1 MDGAMRALVVQICKA
16 AQLHTSAQEL
26 QENLK
31 ATEQTRLETISL
43 RNVNPQ
49 LTRELE
55 FHSQDLRQQQLR
67 LENELSAETERA
79 GQQLLQVIR
88 IIASQTAPPVGT
100 PPPPPPSTSHV
111 ERDLSVLRSRVK
123 DLELSSKQPNT
134 QKLDILRLEER
145 ITRLEQAG
153 REAPRHAKASA
164 SDAEER
170 MRTRIDRHEVS
181 VKAWVQDKIGEL
193 ETEYR
198 DGMQALLNF
207 TETLTRD
214 FDDIKK
220 NFDSLRSQVDEM
232 QTKIEHTGRDLL
244 DLKTSSSAS
253 VPAPAAAVMRNASTP
268 DVDNLKS
275 NLDSL
280 PSGADKLQ
288 AQLEDALQRLQQPRP
303 DTNAVPPTPVP
314 VRFAPVPN
322 HTTTPSR
329 PSFVPGSQTPIATTP
344 LLPGATPIPVGLPQY
359 KRDSGSAKPASISTP
374 EGNTPGANDVALADP
389 ELAELQHGIAV
400 LNKYFQKFKGSLFVL
415 ARKMEELESQC
426 KENASRQSQALGEL
440 NSSLKTIK
448 SERQQETSGSPN
460 TGSSYVVLDD

>member
-79 GQQLLQVIR
+79 GQQLLQVIK
-88 IIASQTAPPVGT
+88 IISSQAVPPVST
-100 PPPPPPSTSHV
+100 PPPPLPSTSNL
-111 ERDLSVLRSRVK
+111 EREFSVLRSRVK

-145 ITRLEQAG
+145 ITRLEQTG

-170 MRTRIDRHEVS
+170 MRSRIDRQEVS
-181 VKAWVQDKIGEL
+181 MKAWVQDKMVEL
-193 ETEYR
+193 EAEYR
-198 DGMQALLNF
+198 DDVHSLLGL
-207 TETLTRD
+207 TETVTRD
-214 FDDIKK
+214 FEDIKK
-220 NFDSLRSQVDEM
+220 NFDGLRSQVDEM
-232 QTKIEHTGRDLL
+232 QAKLEHTGRDLL
-244 DLKTSSSAS
+244 ELKTSSSAS
-253 VPAPAAAVMRNASTP
+253 APAPAAAIMRNVSTP
-268 DVDNLKS
+268 DLDTFKS
-275 NLDSL
+275 KFDRL
-280 PSGADKLQ
+280 PSGVEKLQ
-288 AQLEDALQRLQQPRP
+288 AQLEDALQRLPQPRP

-314 VRFAPVPN
+314 VRFVPN
-322 HTTTPSR
+322 HATTPSR
-329 PSFVPGSQTPIATTP
+329 PSFVSGSQTPIATTP

-374 EGNTPGANDVALADP
+374 EGNAVEANEVALADSG
-389 ELAELQHGIAV
+389 LAELQHGIGV

-426 KENASRQSQALGEL
+426 KENASRQSQALVE
-440 NSSLKTIK
+440 NI
-448 SERQQETSGSPN
+448 
-460 TGSSYVVLDD
+460 VLDD